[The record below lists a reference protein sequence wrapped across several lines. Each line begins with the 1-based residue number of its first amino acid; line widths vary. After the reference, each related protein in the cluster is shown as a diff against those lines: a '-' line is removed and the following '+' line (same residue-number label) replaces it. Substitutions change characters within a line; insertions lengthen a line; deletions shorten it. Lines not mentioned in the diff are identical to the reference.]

1 MSATTFGGGTII
13 SRLGEQ
19 ASVREGVLHV
29 ARAHFCNGDG
39 CDCTGLG
46 GGSCA
51 GAVAVSNGRREL
63 GDGGLNEQRDAKA
76 DNQVGVIGSAELCG
90 QDYDD
95 RRACSRRR
103 RRVGGLRGV

>member
-1 MSATTFGGGTII
+1 MSATTFGGGTIV

-39 CDCTGLG
+39 CDCTRLG

-51 GAVAVSNGRREL
+51 GAV
-63 GDGGLNEQRDAKA
+63 
-76 DNQVGVIGSAELCG
+76 
-90 QDYDD
+90 
-95 RRACSRRR
+95 
-103 RRVGGLRGV
+103 